1 MKDPLT
7 AAERDRRRQDTI
19 FRHRLDFPGERR
31 DPLPGRVRKQDTD
44 WNAVNLRAP
53 WLKATVLAVI
63 AAATVV
69 IALQVSAMADRVDR
83 LEAEQRGLAVCDHS
97 HPVTINGHDASPP
110 TPTRGAT
117 GPRAWPNYTEFALPD
132 HHHYV
137 TVSSC
142 T

>member
-19 FRHRLDFPGERR
+19 FRRRLEYMDSNRF
-31 DPLPGRVRKQDTD
+31 D
-44 WNAVNLRAP
+44 LRAP
-53 WLKATVLAVI
+53 WLIATALAVI

-69 IALQVSAMADRVDR
+69 IALQVSNLADRTDR

-110 TPTRGAT
+110 A
-117 GPRAWPNYTEFALPD
+117 PRSGSPYVWSPSPEFALPD
-132 HHHYV
+132 HRHYV

>member
-97 HPVTINGHDASPP
+97 HPVAIDGNPVPSPSA
-110 TPTRGAT
+110 GGK
-117 GPRAWPNYTEFALPD
+117 GPIVWPAFTEFALRD
-132 HHHYV
+132 HTHRV